1 MELITNLYS
10 LKYKF
15 TKEEYLLAILEEI
28 NEANNLSEKFNSRS
42 IISLDKK
49 SNILDEEILK
59 KYNNILN
66 T

>member
-28 NEANNLSEKFNSRS
+28 NEANNLSEEFNSRS
-42 IISLDKK
+42 IISLYKK

-59 KYNNILN
+59 KYNNI
-66 T
+66 